1 MAGSWPRPFST
12 GAFCVTAADIEGRAA
27 LNDAELRTSGSGS
40 RSRNFW
46 NVVERWRYRFVPDRL
61 IGEILTK
68 RWIDSAIPFTV
79 LVVVLIGVIGWLL
92 PSMFQLSSLMIAARQ
107 LGEFGLV
114 CLAMMVVVIAGGID
128 LSVSSN
134 FALGNFLALYLLNLR
149 GLPVWATIPAVV
161 AACGLVGLFN
171 GILIGYLRLR
181 AFLTT
186 LVTLI

>member
-1 MAGSWPRPFST
+1 M
-12 GAFCVTAADIEGRAA
+12 TAADIEGRPA
-27 LNDAELRTSGSGS
+27 LNDAELRTSGSGL
-40 RSRNFW
+40 RSGNFW

-79 LVVVLIGVIGWLL
+79 LIVVLGVIAWLL
-92 PSMFQLSSLMIAARQ
+92 PSMFQPSSLAIAARQ

-134 FALGNFLALYLLNLR
+134 FALGNFLALYLLNLG

-171 GILIGYLRLR
+171 GILIGYLGC
-181 AFLTT
+181 APF
-186 LVTLI
+186 